1 MTHENHIPT
10 GVTPEIIAQRM
21 SQAMSDWL
29 NTHRE
34 VAK

>member
-1 MTHENHIPT
+1 MTVNLHIPET
-10 GVTPEIIAQRM
+10 VTREQIAQRM